1 MTLQPHTVSPA
12 PDFHAVAPSALEQA
26 AKRCGLDVRGARL
39 IRLFATAV
47 YHLPTAD
54 AVVRIAPVTSPDTVT
69 RLATSVNIARWLAGI
84 GFPTVEPL
92 LLPIGQPVASHGC
105 AVTFW
110 RYLSQDGPPPGP
122 AGLGHLL
129 RRLHQLEPPPVLL
142 PAYQPL
148 ASVRRAVESSRAI
161 DEDERAWL
169 TQRCDQLLDAYDR
182 LSFPLPPGMIHG
194 DAYRGNLLRDG
205 HRVVLADWDAVS
217 TGPREIDLIPTLQ
230 APRFGLPE
238 HQRAAFVTAYGHDI
252 RTWDG
257 YSVLLD
263 IRELSTTSA
272 LLRDSHVDGNARREL
287 QIRLQSL
294 RTNDNQRWMP
304 F

>member
-1 MTLQPHTVSPA
+1 MMLQSRAARPA
-12 PDFHAVAPSALEQA
+12 VDFPEAASSALRYA
-26 AKRCGLDVRGARL
+26 AERCGFDARGARL

-47 YHLPTAD
+47 YHLPAEN
-54 AVVRIAPVTSPDTVT
+54 AVARIALVTSPDSVT
-69 RLATSVNIARWLAGI
+69 RLANSVRVTHWLTRI

-92 LLPIGQPVASHGC
+92 PVDQPVTAHRC

-110 RYLSQDGPPPGP
+110 QYLPQDGPEPGP
-122 AGLGHLL
+122 ADLGRLL
-129 RRLHQLEPPPVLL
+129 RRLHRLEPPPVPL
-142 PAYQPL
+142 PAPKPL
-148 ASVRRAVESSRAI
+148 VSLRRAIESSQAI

-169 TQRCDQLLDAYDR
+169 RERCVQLLDIYGR
-182 LSFPLPPGMIHG
+182 LSFPLPTGMIHG

-205 HRVVLADWDAVS
+205 DRIVLADWDAVS

-238 HQRAAFVTAYGHDI
+238 DQRDAFIAAYGHDI
-252 RTWDG
+252 RSWDG
-257 YSVLLD
+257 YPVLRD

-272 LLRDSHVDGNARREL
+272 LLRDGHIDPAARREL

-294 RTNDNQRWMP
+294 RTGDDRQWTP